1 MNIDNVISN
10 FDFDKFKSDCY
21 IHRFLKTYLKK
32 KSELSSCDDNEANM
46 LRVQL
51 KEYSDVLGRC
61 LKNALCFPSGCK
73 DCVGMQKCADC
84 IKQYDLAETFIELQK
99 YL

>member
-32 KSELSSCDDNEANM
+32 KSELSSFDDNEANM

-51 KEYSDVLGRC
+51 KEYSDILERY
-61 LKNALCFPSGCK
+61 LENALCFPTGCN

-84 IKQYDLAETFIELQK
+84 IKQNDLSEAFMELRK

>member
-1 MNIDNVISN
+1 MNIDNLISN
-10 FDFDKFKSDCY
+10 FDFDKFKSDCLIY
-21 IHRFLKTYLKK
+21 DFLKTYIKK
-32 KSELSSCDDNEANM
+32 KSNLSSSDDNEANM

-61 LKNALCFPSGCK
+61 LKNAFCFPSGCK

-84 IKQYDLAETFIELQK
+84 IKQNELAEVFIELRK
-99 YL
+99 FL